1 MTKAL
6 PRAGELFK
14 ETGGT
19 VLDAAEES
27 TQKKSKKCSMYL
39 ETMLLVSS
47 LRTVSVG

>member
-1 MTKAL
+1 MTKAV

-19 VLDAAEES
+19 VSDAAEES
-27 TQKKSKKCSMYL
+27 TQKMSKKCSMYL